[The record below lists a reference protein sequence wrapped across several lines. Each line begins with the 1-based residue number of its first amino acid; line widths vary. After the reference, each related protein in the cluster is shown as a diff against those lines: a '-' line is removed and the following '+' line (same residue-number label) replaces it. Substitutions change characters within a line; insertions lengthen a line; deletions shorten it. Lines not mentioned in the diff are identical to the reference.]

1 MQEINNKN
9 NIDKKEFLRKYGY
22 LHVKDFFSDDQIQS
36 LRNYLDNKKKN
47 NPSEDIHDI
56 LAIEEI
62 NHIFLNDKFLNLI
75 SNLFG
80 ENVYYFGAST
90 MRYHQNDV
98 DEFHIDARK
107 DIKLSYQDEYP
118 IYRLGIYLQN
128 HDNWSGGLKLREKSH
143 RKICVRLSSFRK
155 IKETIKKFFKNKKNI
170 LDILFQGKIKNI
182 RSKQNDIIIWNMR
195 THHSGRFKLL
205 NFFPNLSL
213 HPLLEKYLP
222 NFLFK
227 NYEKDRYASFIAF
240 GRNEED
246 YLDNFIAD
254 YRSQRYSE
262 IFKNFTENK
271 KKYEDILKKHNIN
284 VK

>member
-1 MQEINNKN
+1 MQKIEENN
-9 NIDKKEFLRKYGY
+9 NIDQKEFLRKHGY

-36 LRNYLDNKKKN
+36 IRNYLDNRKKI

-62 NHIFLNDKFLNLI
+62 NHVFLNDKFLNFT

-90 MRYHQNDV
+90 MRFHQNDV

-107 DIKLSYQDEYP
+107 DIKLGYQQEYP
-118 IYRLGIYLQN
+118 IYRLGVYLQN
-128 HDNWSGGLKLREKSH
+128 HDSWSGGLKLREGSH
-143 RKICVRLSSFRK
+143 RKVCIRLSSFSK
-155 IKETIKKFFKNKKNI
+155 IKETIKKILKNKKNVF
-170 LDILFQGKIKNI
+170 DIFFKGKIRNI
-182 RSKQNDIIIWNMR
+182 RSKKNDLIIWNMR

-205 NFFPNLSL
+205 NSFPNLSL
-213 HPLLEKYLP
+213 HPILEKYLP
-222 NFLFK
+222 NFLFRD
-227 NYEKDRYASFIAF
+227 YEKDRYALFIAF
-240 GRNEED
+240 GRNEEN
-246 YLDNFIAD
+246 YLDNFIDD
-254 YRSQRYSE
+254 YRSKRFSK